1 MKPSIPTSIGKVA
14 DEQLLQ
20 MEKEMANAAE
30 SIEKQYAAIRP
41 QMERQFRQM
50 SEALAHQSS
59 HTSEAFKRA
68 GLL

>member
-1 MKPSIPTSIGKVA
+1 MPTFPPIHKTL
-14 DEQLLQ
+14 DDPRLKNELIQ

-41 QMERQFRQM
+41 QLERLFRPLTK
-50 SEALAHQSS
+50 EL
-59 HTSEAFKRA
+59 KDA

>member
-41 QMERQFRQM
+41 QMERIFPPLTK
-50 SEALAHQSS
+50 ELKA
-59 HTSEAFKRA
+59 A

>member
-1 MKPSIPTSIGKVA
+1 MLTKIPVPTSTFGKVA

-41 QMERQFRQM
+41 QMERMFRPLTK
-50 SEALAHQSS
+50 EL
-59 HTSEAFKRA
+59 KDA

>member
-1 MKPSIPTSIGKVA
+1 MPTFPPIHKTLDDPSLKNELI
-14 DEQLLQ
+14 Q

-41 QMERQFRQM
+41 QMERMFRPLTK
-50 SEALAHQSS
+50 EL
-59 HTSEAFKRA
+59 KDA

>member
-1 MKPSIPTSIGKVA
+1 MKPSISTSIGKVA

-41 QMERQFRQM
+41 QMERIFRPLTK
-50 SEALAHQSS
+50 ELKA
-59 HTSEAFKRA
+59 A